1 MRESIV
7 PEMCEGCARP
17 RGQICTI
24 IVEPEYFY
32 RKYNH
37 CFARVSPQQAHEIE
51 QQIKEME
58 LTRKQP
64 RGEES

>member
-24 IVEPEYFY
+24 ITEPKYFY
-32 RKYNH
+32 SKYGY
-37 CFARVSPQQAHEIE
+37 CFARVSPAQAHKIE
-51 QQIKEME
+51 QEIKEFE
-58 LTRKQP
+58 RRRKE
-64 RGEES
+64 GEK

>member
-24 IVEPEYFY
+24 ITEPEYFY
-32 RKYNH
+32 RKHGY

-51 QQIKEME
+51 QEIKEME
-58 LTRKQP
+58 LVRRPRK
-64 RGEES
+64 GEEA

>member
-24 IVEPEYFY
+24 ITEPEYFY
-32 RKYNH
+32 RKHGY
-37 CFARVSPQQAHEIE
+37 CFARVSSQQAHEIE
-51 QQIKEME
+51 QEIKEME
-58 LTRKQP
+58 LVRRPRK
-64 RGEES
+64 GEEA

>member
-24 IVEPEYFY
+24 ITEPEYFY

-37 CFARVSPQQAHEIE
+37 CFARVSPRQARKIE
-51 QQIKEME
+51 LEIKEME
-58 LTRKQP
+58 LIRKQP
-64 RGEES
+64 RGEEA

>member
-1 MRESIV
+1 MRESII

-24 IVEPEYFY
+24 IVEPEYFHG
-32 RKYNH
+32 KYGY
-37 CFARVSPQQAHEIE
+37 CFARVNPQQAHEIE